1 MTEEKSI
8 ELAEILNADE
18 ETAKRLLAMSPEE
31 AAAELRAKGCDF
43 SPEELL
49 EFGEG
54 LNILITAKK
63 EQRELTE
70 EELDKVSGGC
80 LRCAAAGAWTA
91 YIIFTLVAVSIPW

>member
-1 MTEEKSI
+1 MTEERAN

-18 ETAKRLLAMSPEE
+18 ETAKRLLTMSPEE
-31 AAAELRAKGCDF
+31 AAAELRDKGYDF

-54 LNILITAKK
+54 LNILITAKR

-70 EELDKVSGGC
+70 EELDMVSGGC
-80 LRCAAAGAWTA
+80 LKCAAAGAWIA
-91 YIIFTLVAVSIPW
+91 YFGFTVVACAIPW